1 MAINEWQQGHQT
13 RFKAKSF
20 FHCFMQLVCFWKLL
34 VGQEPML
41 VQIKWSRLFTYS
53 LTKSRDLIISVFVSS
68 RMDGLN
74 LSSVLDC
81 LPPFVR
87 PTTISVIIVEPQS
100 ILYVP

>member
-1 MAINEWQQGHQT
+1 LVINEWQQGHQT

-34 VGQEPML
+34 VGQETML

-53 LTKSRDLIISVFVSS
+53 LTRSRDLIISVFVSS
-68 RMDGLN
+68 RTDGLN

-81 LPPFVR
+81 LPPFVGL
-87 PTTISVIIVEPQS
+87 TTISVIIVEPQP
-100 ILYVP
+100 ILSVP

>member
-53 LTKSRDLIISVFVSS
+53 LTRSRDLIISVFVSS

-74 LSSVLDC
+74 FSSVLDC

-87 PTTISVIIVEPQS
+87 PTTISVIIVEPQP
-100 ILYVP
+100 ILSVP